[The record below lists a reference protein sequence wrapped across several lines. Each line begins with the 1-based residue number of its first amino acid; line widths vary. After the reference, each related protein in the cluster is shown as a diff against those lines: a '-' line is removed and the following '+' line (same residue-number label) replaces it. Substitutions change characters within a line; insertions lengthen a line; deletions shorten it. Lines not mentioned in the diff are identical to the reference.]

1 MSVNTLSW
9 GLCAPGVVLSVRRR
23 RTLKISETVARFNQ
37 LAVPGLGGVWFGRQL
52 ILALQGVAIATE
64 LGEQFSNIEVA
75 NAIEALSCWKGFE
88 KQAAKNGDRRLR
100 GIRKIKLLEA
110 KSITFSAARKKAF
123 YVTIPM
129 RMATLEALPA
139 LGLVQPQRN
148 FNAFQ
153 CTPLGEQLARVEPKQ
168 RDLLTHWVKS
178 GGGPPASL
186 VSPLAPLPRTAS
198 RLIRSQLQYA
208 GDEQSRQRRS
218 AALQWVDQLRQHP
231 PASLSWQ
238 DRPREIA
245 ADHWHDLQAGAF
257 FTRTRHS
264 AIALLETIE
273 QEMVQLSS
281 GPRFALS
288 QPFST
293 VVQQAL
299 KTLGRN
305 ARAFL
310 DLQHHDTDAN
320 QFCSECSGEAVAVLR
335 ALVSRDGHILQLHG
349 EHIEPGAAFK
359 ATGLPSGQQPEEQDD
374 LLPAA
379 DGFWPADISGRIP
392 NLFLLNLDLH
402 GELNTWLS
410 KAVSNG

>member
-1 MSVNTLSW
+1 MNVNTLSW
-9 GLCAPGVVLSVRRR
+9 GLCAPGAVMSVRRR

-37 LAVPGLGGVWFGRQL
+37 LAVPGLGGAWFGRQ
-52 ILALQGVAIATE
+52 IIMALQGVAIATE

-75 NAIEALSCWKGFE
+75 NAIEALSCWTGFK
-88 KQAAKNGDRRLR
+88 KQTAKNGDRRLR
-100 GIRKIKLLEA
+100 GIRKIKPLEA
-110 KSITFSAARKKAF
+110 ESITFSAARKKAF

-178 GGGPPASL
+178 GGGPPALL
-186 VSPLAPLPRTAS
+186 VTPLVPLPQTAS

-218 AALQWVDQLRQHP
+218 AALQWVDRLRQHP
-231 PASLSWQ
+231 PALLSWA
-238 DRPREIA
+238 DRPGEIA

-264 AIALLETIE
+264 AIALLESIE
-273 QEMVQLSS
+273 QEMSQRSS
-281 GPRFALS
+281 GPRLALN
-288 QPFST
+288 QTFSK

-299 KTLGRN
+299 KTLGHN

-310 DLQHHDTDAN
+310 DLQHRDTDAN

-335 ALVSRDGHILQLHG
+335 ALVSRDGHILQLNG
-349 EHIEPGAAFK
+349 ENIEPGAAFK
-359 ATGLPSGQQPEEQDD
+359 ATGLPSGRQPEEQDD
-374 LLPAA
+374 PPPAV
-379 DGFWPADISGRIP
+379 DGFWPADISERIP
-392 NLFLLNLDLH
+392 NLFLLNMDLH
-402 GELNTWLS
+402 GELNAWLS

>member
-9 GLCAPGVVLSVRRR
+9 GLCAPGAVLSVRRR

-75 NAIEALSCWKGFE
+75 NAIEALSCWKGF
-88 KQAAKNGDRRLR
+88 KQPSARNGDRRLR
-100 GIRKIKLLEA
+100 GIRKIKSLEA
-110 KSITFSAARKKAF
+110 GSITFRAARKKAF

-139 LGLVQPQRN
+139 LGLVQPQRS

-153 CTPLGEQLARVEPKQ
+153 CTPLGEQLARVEPTQ
-168 RDLLTHWVKS
+168 RDLLTQWVKS

-186 VSPLAPLPRTAS
+186 VSPLVPLPRTAS
-198 RLIRSQLQYA
+198 RLIRTQLQYA

-218 AALQWVDQLRQHP
+218 AALQWVDRLRQHP

-238 DRPREIA
+238 DRPDEITP
-245 ADHWHDLQAGAF
+245 DHWHDLQAGAF
-257 FTRTRHS
+257 FTRTRNS
-264 AIALLETIE
+264 AIALLEIIE
-273 QEMVQLSS
+273 QEMAQRSS
-281 GPRFALS
+281 GPRFALN
-288 QPFST
+288 QTFSK

-299 KTLGRN
+299 KTLERN

-310 DLQHHDTDAN
+310 ELRHRDADAN

-335 ALVSRDGHILQLHG
+335 ALISRDGHILQLNG
-349 EHIEPGAAFK
+349 EHIEPGAAYK
-359 ATGLPSGQQPEEQDD
+359 ATGLPAGRQPGEQDD
-374 LLPAA
+374 LPPAA
-379 DGFWPADISGRIP
+379 DGFWPADISGRIL

-402 GELNTWLS
+402 GELNAWLS